1 MTPRDTRRDG
11 GVMMGALRG
20 AVLVLAAC
28 ATGCGDGPA
37 DVVEDLG
44 DCAERRDL
52 VRFRTLF
59 TEASKDL
66 LKARW
71 REDGLTEPKGWLDLM
86 IGYLGRDKEPPK
98 ILGERLQGEEEAI
111 VKVAKDL
118 DKDQKRV
125 VQDLRLIK
133 EDGRWR
139 VALGTMVYTE
149 QDLKTG
155 VEKKPKAPPRAT
167 DDDWGLKEVRD
178 QKEAREDLEDFDLEK
193 L

>member
-1 MTPRDTRRDG
+1 MTLREARRDG
-11 GVMMGALRG
+11 ERMSGALRG
-20 AVLVLAAC
+20 AVLVAVAC
-28 ATGCGDGPA
+28 AAGCGDGPT

-44 DCAERRDL
+44 ECAERRDL
-52 VRFRTLF
+52 VRFRKLF
-59 TEASKDL
+59 TEESKDL

-86 IGYLGRDKEPPK
+86 IGYLGRDKEPPE
-98 ILGERLQGEEEAI
+98 ILGEQLQGEEEAI

-118 DKDQKRV
+118 DKDHKRI

-133 EDGRWR
+133 EDGHWR
-139 VALGTMVYTE
+139 VALGAMVYSE
-149 QDLKTG
+149 QDLDTG
-155 VEKKPKAPPRAT
+155 VEKKPKAPPKAT

-178 QKEAREDLEDFDLEK
+178 QKKAREDLEDFDLEK